1 MPHSFSR
8 LNISRIQ
15 EKVADIRSNLEVL
28 KNYAAQDEDTFLN
41 NNEAIRSA
49 RYAFIVMIEASCNI
63 ANHLCAKLL
72 NTAPESYAETFLVL
86 GQNGVITNELAQ
98 RLGKMAGFRNLLV
111 HGYADVDDSKMFL
124 IMRNDLGDI
133 EKWLSELKILME
145 KKTSQGDAND

>member
-1 MPHSFSR
+1 MPYSFPR
-8 LNISRIQ
+8 LNMSRIQ

-28 KNYAAQDEDTFLN
+28 KNYAAQNEDAFLN

-49 RYAFIVMIEASCNI
+49 RYAFIVMVEALCNI

-72 NTAPESYAETFLVL
+72 NAAPESYAETFLVL
-86 GQNGVITNELAQ
+86 GQNGLITNELAQ

-111 HGYADVDDSKMFL
+111 YGYADVDDSKMFS

-133 EKWLSELKILME
+133 ENWLKELEMLLE
-145 KKTSQGDAND
+145 KKTRQGDVND